1 MIGTEFRRQA
11 DRHVDDLCFDDD
23 EVADD
28 ADDAGDGGGDVCGV
42 GPVSYTHLTLP
53 TILRV

>member
-1 MIGTEFRRQA
+1 MSATFLVHAGVIGTEFRRQA
-11 DRHVDDLCFDDD
+11 DRHVDDLCIDDD

-42 GPVSYTHLTLP
+42 G
-53 TILRV
+53 RVRLL

>member
-1 MIGTEFRRQA
+1 MSATFLVHAGVIGTEFRRQA

-28 ADDAGDGGGDVCGV
+28 ADDADDGGGGVCGV
-42 GPVSYTHLTLP
+42 G
-53 TILRV
+53 RVRLL